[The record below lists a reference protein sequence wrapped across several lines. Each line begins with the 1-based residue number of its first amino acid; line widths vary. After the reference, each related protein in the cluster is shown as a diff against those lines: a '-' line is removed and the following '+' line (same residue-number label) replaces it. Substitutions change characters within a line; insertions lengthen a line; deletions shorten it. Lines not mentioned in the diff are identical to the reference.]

1 MKNKE
6 NRTSLKRIV
15 LISLCVV
22 LSLILV
28 VLIFAA
34 VFMDRILGAINRV
47 PNDQTLS
54 SSALEELLRPEQTRG
69 DDYTGPM
76 FNEDEITMPTGQVD
90 VVDNEN
96 VINILLL
103 GQDRRGGTINSLTD
117 VMMLCSINKETKTLT
132 MTSFLRDLYLKIP
145 GYYRSDKLN
154 VAYPVGGFK
163 MIDDALEV
171 NFGVKVDGNVEV
183 DFSQFAKIIDLLG
196 GVDIELTEAESVYL
210 NNSGF
215 YTHAGMNHLNG
226 DEALTYARIRAID
239 SDFNR
244 TNRQRKVITAILN
257 QFRNASLGQIT
268 DILMGVLGMITTDMT
283 DAEIMSYAI
292 EFAPLLK
299 DLEIKSQHIPADGTY
314 YFGDVKDQNIVD
326 CIFIKDF
333 ETNLKLITDIYK
345 D

>member
-1 MKNKE
+1 
-6 NRTSLKRIV
+6 
-15 LISLCVV
+15 
-22 LSLILV
+22 
-28 VLIFAA
+28 
-34 VFMDRILGAINRV
+34 MDRILGAINRV

-196 GVDIELTEAESVYL
+196 GVDIELTEAEAVYL